1 VQLLDPPSDSSL
13 DIIKEDNPLN
23 VRGRCK
29 CVLQKWLDKNPDAS
43 WNQLIEALRSPCVE
57 LDYLADQIEH
67 KLNKTSK
74 NIICVNGF
82 ANRTFFAYPI
92 RLYTYWHDHVY
103 LFDSCGWYSIR
114 IDYTIKGIGSII
126 M

>member
-1 VQLLDPPSDSSL
+1 MQLLDPPSDSSL

-82 ANRTFFAYPI
+82 ANRTFFTYPI
-92 RLYTYWHDHVY
+92 RLYYILV
-103 LFDSCGWYSIR
+103 
-114 IDYTIKGIGSII
+114 
-126 M
+126 